1 MKYIKTQLFSSAP
14 NSMKVAKQLTK
25 KFGLKGE
32 KKRKISQTKVE
43 QKKRIFRSGL
53 DFITLSTVC
62 SRMVDFK

>member
-32 KKRKISQTKVE
+32 EKKKE
-43 QKKRIFRSGL
+43 N
-53 DFITLSTVC
+53 ITNKS
-62 SRMVDFK
+62 